1 MKEIMIGI
9 ITADKPE
16 CTTIVRLIHIRMI
29 QCVLL
34 LIFAEKGIT
43 MKKNNINNNNEIKP
57 IKVTVHIPENV
68 SPDVRQRKINR
79 LYDLLKPPE
88 DETNEDKA
96 G

>member
-1 MKEIMIGI
+1 
-9 ITADKPE
+9 
-16 CTTIVRLIHIRMI
+16 MI
-29 QCVLL
+29 QYVLL

-43 MKKNNINNNNEIKP
+43 MKNINNNNESKP

>member
-1 MKEIMIGI
+1 MMIGI
-9 ITADKPE
+9 ITVDNSKN
-16 CTTIVRLIHIRMI
+16 TTIINSIHILMI

-34 LIFAEKGIT
+34 LFAEKGVKMKNIT
-43 MKKNNINNNNEIKP
+43 INDKNEKQP
-57 IKVTVHIPENV
+57 LKVTVHIPENV

-88 DETNEDKA
+88 NDTDEDKA

>member
-1 MKEIMIGI
+1 MKKIMIGI
-9 ITADKPE
+9 ITVDKPKN
-16 CTTIVRLIHIRMI
+16 TTINNLIHIRMI

-34 LIFAEKGIT
+34 MFAEKGIT
-43 MKKNNINNNNEIKP
+43 MNNINNNNESKP

-88 DETNEDKA
+88 DDTSEDKA

>member
-1 MKEIMIGI
+1 
-9 ITADKPE
+9 
-16 CTTIVRLIHIRMI
+16 MI
-29 QCVLL
+29 QYVLL

-43 MKKNNINNNNEIKP
+43 MKNINNNNESKP

-88 DETNEDKA
+88 DDTSEDKA

>member
-1 MKEIMIGI
+1 MKEMMIGI

-43 MKKNNINNNNEIKP
+43 MKKNNNESEP

>member
-1 MKEIMIGI
+1 MKEMMIGI
-9 ITADKPE
+9 ITADKAKN
-16 CTTIVRLIHIRMI
+16 TTIINSIRIQMI

-34 LIFAEKGIT
+34 LFAEKGVKMKNIT
-43 MKKNNINNNNEIKP
+43 INDKNERQP
-57 IKVTVHIPENV
+57 LKVTVHIPENV

-88 DETNEDKA
+88 NDTDEDKA

>member
-1 MKEIMIGI
+1 
-9 ITADKPE
+9 
-16 CTTIVRLIHIRMI
+16 MI
-29 QCVLL
+29 QYVLL
-34 LIFAEKGIT
+34 LLFAEKGDKMKRIT
-43 MKKNNINNNNEIKP
+43 INDKNERQP
-57 IKVTVHIPENV
+57 LKVTVHIPENV